1 MDIVISVLMMQ
12 DVPAMKSFIHI
23 HTAIAIIIVAII
35 IITIQS
41 SRHCDQFISAWPR
54 LRVIF
59 HALDIGGKEAGST

>member
-12 DVPAMKSFIHI
+12 NVPAMKSFILI
-23 HTAIAIIIVAII
+23 LTAIAIIIVAI

>member
-12 DVPAMKSFIHI
+12 DVPAMKSFILI
-23 HTAIAIIIVAII
+23 LIAIIIVAII

-59 HALDIGGKEAGST
+59 HALDVGGKEAGST